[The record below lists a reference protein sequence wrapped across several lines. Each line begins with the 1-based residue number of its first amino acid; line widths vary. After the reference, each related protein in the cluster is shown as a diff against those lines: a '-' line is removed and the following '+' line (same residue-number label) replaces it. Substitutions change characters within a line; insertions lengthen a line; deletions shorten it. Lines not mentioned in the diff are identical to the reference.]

1 MVWGHL
7 VESAVGAYLLNEAFR
22 DRLKVY
28 YWRDGDKE
36 VDFVVQKGNA
46 YIGLEVKSNN
56 DKTTEG
62 MQEFRK
68 RFRPEAMFVVGE
80 ADYPLEEFFSHPVI
94 SLFK

>member
-1 MVWGHL
+1 M
-7 VESAVGAYLLNEAFR
+7 AFVVDQR
-22 DRLKVY
+22 DLREQTETIQATY
-28 YWRDGDKE
+28 GDKE